1 MTQSNQG
8 KKKTKKNHLK
18 PVQSTT
24 ANSAKSA
31 MNWHFMKWH

>member
-8 KKKTKKNHLK
+8 KKKKKPNLK

-24 ANSAKSA
+24 ANSAKST